1 MYVAL
6 LFWLWAGCALGAPFV
21 AALGAASYSAVVV
34 FGDSL
39 VDNGNGTYLLSNKTW
54 PADPAYFDG
63 RFSNGPTWP
72 EQLADLLNIS
82 HVDDLA
88 HGSAT
93 TNNSVAKGYSGY
105 NSTLPVPDVRTQVSH
120 YLKKA
125 HGADPN
131 ALYIVS
137 GGSNDAFFGLTP
149 GRNATALAHD
159 AVHTLRAESER
170 LVHHGARHLLIPT
183 LSEMQTSPWARTY
196 ADAETKNN
204 TILFTSAVNRALRAW
219 VPTVRS
225 ANATLF
231 DADALDTA

>member
-1 MYVAL
+1 M
-6 LFWLWAGCALGAPFV
+6 
-21 AALGAASYSAVVV
+21 
-34 FGDSL
+34 
-39 VDNGNGTYLLSNKTW
+39 
-54 PADPAYFDG
+54 
-63 RFSNGPTWP
+63 
-72 EQLADLLNIS
+72 NIS

-125 HGADPN
+125 HGTDPN

-196 ADAETKNN
+196 ADTETKNN

-231 DADALDTA
+231 DADALESTIQAHPHKYGLTNVTGACLVGTQKLEKGVKRHLCADADRYFFFDLYHPTARVHALLARGAVRALHS